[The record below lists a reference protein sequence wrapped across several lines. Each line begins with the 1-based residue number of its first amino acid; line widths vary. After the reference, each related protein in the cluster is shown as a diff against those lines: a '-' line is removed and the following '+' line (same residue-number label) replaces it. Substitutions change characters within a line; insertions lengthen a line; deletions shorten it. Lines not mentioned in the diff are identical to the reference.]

1 MKKEAIC
8 RIFSH
13 MPELQTERLILRRMR
28 VSDAEDMYHYAHRP
42 EVTRYLLWS
51 PHPDIYH
58 TQDYLRYLATRYA
71 AGTFYDWGVIFKQNG
86 RMIGTCGF
94 TTIDCA
100 HDAAEIG
107 YVLNPDYHG
116 MGIATEAVEAVL
128 AFGFDKLLLHRIEA
142 RFMEGNDASLRVMEK
157 VGMRFEGWRR
167 ESMLV
172 KGSYRTIGYSSI
184 LFDEYAK
191 RKAENG

>member
-1 MKKEAIC
+1 MDY
-8 RIFSH
+8 
-13 MPELQTERLILRRMR
+13 L
-28 VSDAEDMYHYAHRP
+28 HYQ
-42 EVTRYLLWS
+42 E
-51 PHPDIYH
+51 
-58 TQDYLRYLATRYA
+58 QDYLRYLATRYA
-71 AGTFYDWGVIFKQNG
+71 AGTFYDWGVILKQNG

-191 RKAENG
+191 RKAEKG